1 MRLLFVAVFLVFTG
15 ISIASN
21 IYTLI
26 PIYHD
31 ISLDLNISSTKAV
44 LASSVF
50 SFCYAI
56 GLLMF
61 GPMSEKFGRKLVIV
75 LGLLCSSIT
84 TIIVGLSTSEWLLYL
99 SRGLQ
104 GIALATFA
112 PVAFSYTFD
121 LFPAKPRTLVL
132 ALINSGFLMAGILGQ
147 LVSSFITDYLSW
159 EYVFYFFGLVYFG
172 LFGIGCVLF
181 PKHVVPSQSREVLKN
196 MIRLLKNSLLIKSY
210 LITFTLLLT
219 FVAFYDG
226 ITRYLTNELQ
236 VESEVLFA
244 IRGAG
249 LLGAVLS
256 LFTGKIIA
264 AVGEMKTLKLGLCLT
279 ICSLFPLIIL
289 PSPKLIAIL
298 SIFFVAS
305 ISLLLPSIISFIGKN
320 GGEHRG
326 SALSIYSFTLL
337 TGASL
342 GPVLAEFLLFNKL
355 VLLLIGLFTL
365 NLIVGSKLKIKEME

>member
-1 MRLLFVAVFLVFTG
+1 MRLLFIAIFLVFTG

-31 ISLDLNISSTKAV
+31 ISLDLNISTTTAV

-84 TIIVGLSTSEWLLYL
+84 TIFVGLSTSESLLYL

-121 LFPAKPRTLVL
+121 LFPTKPRTLVL

-147 LVSSFITDYLSW
+147 LVSSYVSDILSW
-159 EYVFYFFGLVYFG
+159 EFVFHLFGLVYFV
-172 LFGIGCVLF
+172 LFLIGIVLF
-181 PKHVVPSQSREVLKN
+181 PKKKVSSQTRDVIKN
-196 MIRLLKNSLLIKSY
+196 MVHLLRNPLLVKCY
-210 LITFTLLLT
+210 FITFTLLLT

-236 VESEVLFA
+236 VESDVLFA
-244 IRGAG
+244 IRGVG
-249 LLGAVLS
+249 LIGALLS
-256 LFTGKIIA
+256 IFTGKFVA
-264 AVGEMKTLKLGLCLT
+264 AVGEMKTLILGLCLT
-279 ICSLFPLIIL
+279 ICSLFPLLIIS
-289 PSPKLIAIL
+289 SPEGIAIL
-298 SIFFVAS
+298 SILFVAS
-305 ISLLLPSIISFIGKN
+305 ISLLLPSIISFIGINSGK
-320 GGEHRG
+320 HRG
-326 SALSIYSFTLL
+326 SAISIYSFTLL

-342 GPVLAEFLLFNKL
+342 GPVLAEFLVFNNL
-355 VLLLIGLFTL
+355 ILLLIALFTI
-365 NLIVGSKLKIKEME
+365 NLVVGSKLKMREME